1 MKELDISWI
10 DDEIRK
16 VQRSLSEL
24 SHYDKDDKL
33 FVLYKELIAIRG
45 EFIEQYHMLL
55 DIRDRMLIPIMDK
68 NKSIEIPYKQFSKV
82 VKSPTAYEE
91 FINSIESPTY
101 AEMREVKEELGFFKK
116 RKRKSENT

>member
-1 MKELDISWI
+1 MKALDISWI

-24 SHYDKDDKL
+24 PHYDKDDKL
-33 FVLYKELIAIRG
+33 FVLYKELITIRR

-55 DIRDRMLIPIMDK
+55 DIMDRVLIPVDRETNTDKTK
-68 NKSIEIPYKQFSKV
+68 NKTP
-82 VKSPTAYEE
+82 YEE
-91 FINSIESPTY
+91 FIDSIDSPTY